1 MQYTH
6 MPLVSSHSVDT
17 RPAQIHE
24 PAGHFE
30 YEIILVTQGE
40 VSATIGHRTYR
51 LGRGSLVFVGRLES
65 HSFLIRQVPYARYV
79 SIFSS
84 DKLLENIRDNRLLS
98 IFICRPESFR
108 HVITLDEDILA
119 RLEPLFEQL
128 CREYRDQAPFY
139 LSKCASLLNL
149 LLIELYRYDPG
160 AFPEWSNSST
170 QTAVVAA
177 QRYMAENFRRPLTLG
192 EVAAHTFV
200 TPHTLSLAFGKTIG
214 MTFKEYL
221 LLLRIAEA
229 KRLLVSTDLPVARL
243 AEQVGYCNVNNFIK
257 IFRDRVGTTP
267 LQYRLDRT
275 SPSIPE

>member
-1 MQYTH
+1 
-6 MPLVSSHSVDT
+6 
-17 RPAQIHE
+17 
-24 PAGHFE
+24 
-30 YEIILVTQGE
+30 
-40 VSATIGHRTYR
+40 
-51 LGRGSLVFVGRLES
+51 
-65 HSFLIRQVPYARYV
+65 
-79 SIFSS
+79 
-84 DKLLENIRDNRLLS
+84 
-98 IFICRPESFR
+98 
-108 HVITLDEDILA
+108 
-119 RLEPLFEQL
+119 
-128 CREYRDQAPFY
+128 
-139 LSKCASLLNL
+139 
-149 LLIELYRYDPG
+149 
-160 AFPEWSNSST
+160 
-170 QTAVVAA
+170 
-177 QRYMAENFRRPLTLG
+177 MAENFRRPLTLG